1 MSAAIEDNLDQFIE
15 TIGTFQSRLN
25 DDTAP
30 MRKINGKLTKEVTKL
45 QSKLRKLTD
54 QLDKVKKTDDSKRR
68 DLELM
73 KSQAKLE
80 KENLRREKQDWRRGK
95 GTMQLKIQA
104 IETEKKTADL
114 NHRNEK
120 KTADLHHRSTI
131 ESLKETLNG
140 KALEI
145 QTLKDR
151 NRDIQ
156 GNVREYKVRAGKFD
170 SLTARKE
177 TLAASVNSC
186 AEKADIR

>member
-1 MSAAIEDNLDQFIE
+1 MDQFIE

-114 NHRNEK
+114 
-120 KTADLHHRSTI
+120 HHRSTI

-151 NRDIQ
+151 NRDLQ
-156 GNVREYKVRAGKFD
+156 GNVREYK
-170 SLTARKE
+170 
-177 TLAASVNSC
+177 C
-186 AEKADIR
+186 